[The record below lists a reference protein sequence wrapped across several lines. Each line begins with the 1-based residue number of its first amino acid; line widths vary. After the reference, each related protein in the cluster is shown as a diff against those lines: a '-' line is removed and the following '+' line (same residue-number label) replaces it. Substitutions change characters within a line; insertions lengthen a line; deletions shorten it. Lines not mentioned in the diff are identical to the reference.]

1 MSTPYTCYELCCDGE
16 FFDCLRRANPGDNV
30 DLARCE
36 YEYCDLVCLAKCE
49 ESTKKRGG

>member
-1 MSTPYTCYELCCDGE
+1 MCCDGE

-36 YEYCDLVCLAKCE
+36 YGFCDLVCLAKCE